1 MDTLTAMKWVPGGA
15 MTKTPIDVDDA
26 LLAKAAE
33 ILGTKTKKDTVNGAL
48 ADVVRR
54 EMIHRHLERLKRDGL
69 GDYGEDHR
77 RLREEAWR

>member
-1 MDTLTAMKWVPGGA
+1 

-33 ILGTKTKKDTVNGAL
+33 ILGTKTKKDTVNSAL

-54 EMIHRHLERLKRDGL
+54 E
-69 GDYGEDHR
+69 
-77 RLREEAWR
+77 RLRRHIEWLKAGGAAELADPEFRAQAWR